1 MDKIFLDTNVI
12 LDHALDRLDGE
23 PEQATEILS
32 LAEGFV
38 IETCISQ
45 GSLYTL
51 AYVLRKALGKEKS
64 DKALGGYLSILNIV
78 SISNNGAN
86 QAIQSGATDT
96 EDAFQYQS
104 AKENGCIFFIT
115 RNIKDFRKMETNK
128 LPILTPDEYLRAFF
142 DFRIT

>member
-12 LDHALDRLDGE
+12 LDHALNRSDGE
-23 PEQATEILS
+23 PEQANEILG

-38 IETCISQ
+38 IEACISQ

-51 AYVLRKALGKEKS
+51 TYVLRKALGKEKS
-64 DKALGGYLSILNIV
+64 DKALSGYLSIISIV

-86 QAIQSGATDT
+86 HAIQSGAPDT
-96 EDAFQYQS
+96 EDAFQYQT

-115 RNIKDFRKMETNK
+115 RHIKDFQKNETGN
-128 LPILTPDEYLRAFF
+128 LPVLTPDDYLRAFF

>member
-1 MDKIFLDTNVI
+1 MDKVFLDTNVI
-12 LDHALDRLDGE
+12 LDHALNRPDGE
-23 PEQATEILS
+23 PEQANEILG
-32 LAEGFV
+32 LAEGFT

-64 DKALGGYLSILNIV
+64 DKALSGYLSILTIV

-86 QAIQSGATDT
+86 HAIQLGAPDT
-96 EDAFQYQS
+96 EDAFQYQT
-104 AKENGCIFFIT
+104 AKENGCNFFIT
-115 RNIKDFRKMETNK
+115 RNIKDFKKIETDK
-128 LPILTPDEYLRAFF
+128 LPVLTPDDYLRAFF

>member
-12 LDHALDRLDGE
+12 LDHALNRLDGE
-23 PEQATEILS
+23 PEQANEILS

-51 AYVLRKALGKEKS
+51 TYVLRKALGKEKS
-64 DKALGGYLSILNIV
+64 DKALSGYLSILNIV

-86 QAIQSGATDT
+86 QAINSGAPDT
-96 EDAFQYQS
+96 EDAFQYYT
-104 AKENGCIFFIT
+104 AKENGCIFYIT
-115 RNIKDFRKMETNK
+115 RNIKDFKKMETNK
-128 LPILTPDEYLRAFF
+128 LPVLTPDDYLRAFF
-142 DFRIT
+142 DFRVT

>member
-23 PEQATEILS
+23 PEQASEILN

-64 DKALGGYLSILNIV
+64 DKALSGYLSILSIV
-78 SISNNGAN
+78 SISNIGAN
-86 QAIQSGATDT
+86 LAIQSGATDT
-96 EDAFQYQS
+96 EDAFQYQT
-104 AKENGCIFFIT
+104 AKENGCKFFIT
-115 RNIKDFRKMETNK
+115 KNIKDFRTMETNK
-128 LPILTPDEYLRAFF
+128 LPVLTPDDYLRAFF
-142 DFRIT
+142 DFRVT